1 MDWVERYESLPLS
14 QKEYFQRVCRKL
26 LRSTFIV
33 REKSDLREDYNF
45 IRREHNREIFSGY
58 FQIMGYDVVVDE
70 TAGVAMLRNFRIGDD
85 ESVQANRLR
94 LRLNESVVLCCLWFL
109 YAEKMI
115 SGSLTSSV
123 IVEKTQLD
131 MQLNRLGYANR
142 IDKESMSNILK
153 LFAGYNLIE
162 IMGKIDDFECKIR
175 MFTSIQF
182 CMSDDDFKRFV
193 DVAIPKMKA
202 RSRVTDDEIGDLNE
216 ESNDEY
222 AFS

>member
-1 MDWVERYESLPLS
+1 MEWMERYESLPLS
-14 QKEYFQRVCRKL
+14 QKEFFRRVCRKL
-26 LRSTFIV
+26 LKSTFIV
-33 REKSDLREDYNF
+33 REKSELREDYNF
-45 IRREHNREIFSGY
+45 IRREHNREIFGGY
-58 FQIMGYDVVVDE
+58 FQIMGYDLVVDE
-70 TAGVAMLRNFRIGDD
+70 TAGVAMLRNYRIGDD

-123 IVEKTQLD
+123 VVEKAQLD

-142 IDKESMSNILK
+142 IDKETMGNILK
-153 LFAGYNLIE
+153 LFAGYNLIDVL
-162 IMGKIDDFECKIR
+162 GKVDDYECKIR
-175 MFTSIQF
+175 MFTSMQF

-193 DVAIPKMKA
+193 DVTIPKMKA
-202 RSRVTDDEIGDLNE
+202 RSRVSDEEIE
-216 ESNDEY
+216 ENNDEY

>member
-1 MDWVERYESLPLS
+1 MEWVERYESLPLS
-14 QKEYFQRVCRKL
+14 QKEFFRRVCRKL
-26 LRSTFIV
+26 LKSTFIV
-33 REKSDLREDYNF
+33 REKSELREDYNF

-58 FQIMGYDVVVDE
+58 FQIMGYDLVVDE
-70 TAGVAMLRNFRIGDD
+70 TAGVAMLRNYRIGDD

-123 IVEKTQLD
+123 VVEKAQLD

-142 IDKESMSNILK
+142 IDKESMGNILK

-162 IMGKIDDFECKIR
+162 VLGKVDDYECKIR
-175 MFTSIQF
+175 MFTSMQF

-193 DVAIPKMKA
+193 DGTIPKMKA
-202 RSRVTDDEIGDLNE
+202 RSRVSDDEIE
-216 ESNDEY
+216 ENNYEY

>member
-1 MDWVERYESLPLS
+1 MEWVERYESLPLS
-14 QKEYFQRVCRKL
+14 QKEFFRRVCRKL
-26 LRSTFIV
+26 LKSTFIV
-33 REKSDLREDYNF
+33 REKSELREDYNF
-45 IRREHNREIFSGY
+45 IRREHNREIFGGY
-58 FQIMGYDVVVDE
+58 FQIMGYDLVVDE
-70 TAGVAMLRNFRIGDD
+70 TAGVAMLRNYRIGDD

-123 IVEKTQLD
+123 VVEKAQLD

-142 IDKESMSNILK
+142 IDKETMGNILK

-162 IMGKIDDFECKIR
+162 VLGKVDDYECKIR
-175 MFTSIQF
+175 MFTSMQF

-193 DVAIPKMKA
+193 DVTIPKMKA
-202 RSRVTDDEIGDLNE
+202 RSRVSDEEIE
-216 ESNDEY
+216 ENNDEY

>member
-1 MDWVERYESLPLS
+1 MEWVESYESLPLS
-14 QKEYFQRVCRKL
+14 QKEFFRRVCRKL
-26 LRSTFIV
+26 LKSTFIV
-33 REKSDLREDYNF
+33 REKSELREDYNF

-58 FQIMGYDVVVDE
+58 FQIMGYDLVVDE
-70 TAGVAMLRNFRIGDD
+70 TAGVAMLRNYRIGDD

-123 IVEKTQLD
+123 VVEKAQLD

-142 IDKESMSNILK
+142 IDKESMGNILK

-162 IMGKIDDFECKIR
+162 VLGKVDDYECKIR
-175 MFTSIQF
+175 MFTSMQF
-182 CMSDDDFKRFV
+182 CMSDDDFKHFV
-193 DVAIPKMKA
+193 DVTIPKMKA
-202 RSRVTDDEIGDLNE
+202 RSRVSDDEIE
-216 ESNDEY
+216 ENNYEY